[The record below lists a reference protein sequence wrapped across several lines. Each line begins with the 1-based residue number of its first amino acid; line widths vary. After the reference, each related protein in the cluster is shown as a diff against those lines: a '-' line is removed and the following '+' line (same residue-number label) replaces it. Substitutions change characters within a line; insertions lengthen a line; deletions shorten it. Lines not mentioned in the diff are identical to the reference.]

1 MIFTFSQR
9 RYKIKYTSWISAIAM
24 FTQNTKK
31 IADLL
36 YKSTHK
42 IKLAKLFWRYWIT
55 SSKSAQLWKSLNSA
69 YSGVM
74 KQYYRNTTCIA
85 STQFWYDNL
94 LLPQNGNIQTDLGTN
109 CFLTKK
115 AVLWKSWNI
124 FIINH
129 KRSLFDF
136 KHEIHF
142 NIVGCLLMSSFIRT
156 LVWRR
161 VY

>member
-1 MIFTFSQR
+1 MRHELFGSVFYSSFIVLEIWMIFTFSQR

-85 STQFWYDNL
+85 STQFWYDDL
-94 LLPQNGNIQTDLGTN
+94 LLLENGNIFTN
-109 CFLTKK
+109 GPWNKLFFNKK
-115 AVLWKSWNI
+115 SCTMKKLKYLHYKS
-124 FIINH
+124 
-129 KRSLFDF
+129 
-136 KHEIHF
+136 
-142 NIVGCLLMSSFIRT
+142 
-156 LVWRR
+156 
-161 VY
+161 